1 MSDHSEDEKA
11 PLCKILRPAPW
22 QESSKTIG
30 EESSGW
36 EREEHETDELSTEE
50 LMELVWSIEESKTPL
65 DDSSAA
71 IAEEM
76 SEAEDD

>member
-1 MSDHSEDEKA
+1 MSDRSEDKT
-11 PLCKILRPAPW
+11 PLCQVLRPAPW
-22 QESSKTIG
+22 QEDKTVG

-76 SEAEDD
+76 SEAEED